1 LVDLDKRSNAIARRR
16 LTAAVVLLASLALAG
31 AWVTTAQPLAGA
43 WVATAQP
50 LAGAWGATAQPHVPL
65 PAVEAAEAGRAAR
78 TERTAPAAQAANAL
92 KVMSF
97 NIRYGTARDGDNA
110 WELRRGAVV
119 EVIEAFGAEVLGL
132 QEALHF
138 QLEELAAAM
147 PRYER
152 IGVGRDDGIEAGEYA
167 AILIDRSRLEVL
179 AQGTF
184 WFSDTPDVPGSTSWG
199 NDIPRIC
206 TWARLRDRASGRAF
220 QVYNVHWDHISQPSR
235 ERSAEL
241 LMRTIARQVL
251 SGEDPSASDQPEP
264 VIVTGDFNAGEAN
277 PAFRRL
283 LGVRSEARE
292 VLEAPERALLDT
304 FRLLHP
310 AARDVGT
317 FNGFEGV
324 TTGEKI
330 DAILV
335 SEEWEVVVAEIVR
348 AAPEGRHPSDHFPV
362 TATLQFR

>member
-1 LVDLDKRSNAIARRR
+1 MQKYEDIMKSLRRSVM
-16 LTAAVVLLASLALAG
+16 VVLVALALAG
-31 AWVTTAQPLAGA
+31 AWVASGEPQ
-43 WVATAQP
+43 VAP
-50 LAGAWGATAQPHVPL
+50 P
-65 PAVEAAEAGRAAR
+65 AR
-78 TERTAPAAQAANAL
+78 TSQGADVL

-110 WELRRGAVV
+110 WELRRGAVI
-119 EVIEAFGAEVLGL
+119 EVIEAFDAEVLGL

-147 PRYER
+147 PRYQR
-152 IGVGRDDGIEAGEYA
+152 IGVGRTDGVEAGEYA

-184 WFSDTPDVPGSTSWG
+184 WFSDTPEVPGSTSWG

-220 QVYNVHWDHISQPSR
+220 WAYNVHWDHISQPSR
-235 ERSAEL
+235 ERSAAL
-241 LMRTIARQVL
+241 LMQTIAQWAAG
-251 SGEDPSASDQPEP
+251 GEGPAAAAQREP
-264 VIVTGDFNAGEAN
+264 VLVTGDFNAGETN

-283 LGVRSEARE
+283 LAGQEAA
-292 VLEAPERALLDT
+292 LDALQAPEPALLDT
-304 FRLLHP
+304 FRSLHP
-310 AARDVGT
+310 EARDVGT

-335 SEEWEVVVAEIVR
+335 SEGWEIIAAEIVR
-348 AAPEGRHPSDHFPV
+348 AAPQGRYPSDHFPV
-362 TATLQFR
+362 TATLRALLRVDYP